1 MKGFQPTRWFLLA
14 EVDDSMQISINTPA
28 LLFPAISLL
37 MVAYSNRFNVL
48 GSRIRALN
56 AEYKSCADDVILEQI
71 WILKKRVVL
80 IRNMQACGVLS
91 LFACVVC
98 MALLFAG
105 QEMMGQLMFGLSLF
119 FMLCSLALSLREIII
134 SVQALNCVLDSI
146 QDDVKE

>member
-1 MKGFQPTRWFLLA
+1 
-14 EVDDSMQISINTPA
+14 MQISINTPA

-56 AEYKSCADDVILEQI
+56 AEYKSSADEVILEQI
-71 WILKKRVVL
+71 WILKKRVML
-80 IRNMQACGVLS
+80 IRNMQACGVIS
-91 LFACVVC
+91 LFTCVVC
-98 MALLFAG
+98 MTFLFAG
-105 QEMMGQLMFGLSLF
+105 YTLVGEILFGTSLF

-146 QDDVKE
+146 QKDVNE

>member
-1 MKGFQPTRWFLLA
+1 
-14 EVDDSMQISINTPA
+14 MQISINTPA

-56 AEYKSCADDVILEQI
+56 AEYKSSADDVILQQI
-71 WILKKRVVL
+71 WILKKRVLL
-80 IRNMQACGVLS
+80 IRNMQACGVVS
-91 LFACVVC
+91 LFTCVVC
-98 MALLFAG
+98 MTFLFAG
-105 QEMMGQLMFGLSLF
+105 YTLVGEILFGTSLF

-146 QDDVKE
+146 QKDVNE

>member
-1 MKGFQPTRWFLLA
+1 
-14 EVDDSMQISINTPA
+14 MQISINTPA

-56 AEYKSCADDVILEQI
+56 AEYKSSADDVILEQI
-71 WILKKRVVL
+71 WILKKRVLL
-80 IRNMQACGVLS
+80 IRNMQGCGVVS
-91 LFACVVC
+91 LFTCVVC
-98 MALLFAG
+98 MTFLFAG
-105 QEMMGQLMFGLSLF
+105 YTLVGEILFGVSLF

-146 QDDVKE
+146 QKDVND